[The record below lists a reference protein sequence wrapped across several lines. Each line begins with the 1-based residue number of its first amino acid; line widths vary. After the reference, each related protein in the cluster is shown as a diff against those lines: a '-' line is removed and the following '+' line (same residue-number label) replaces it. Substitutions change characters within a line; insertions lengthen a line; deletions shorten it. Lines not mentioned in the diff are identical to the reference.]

1 MYTSGKKRTSFFG
14 ENKVQRKRWKPENRI
29 LKSGI
34 QPLMESGIHG
44 CGIRNPQAWNP
55 ESTAWNP
62 ESKTLLDYLTWGD
75 ICTSCQ
81 PFFLKSVKIQDEYKK
96 AHAMFEKTQ
105 KSANPSILTA
115 DPVIEAKSKAG
126 SITSTQASGEPEATF
141 ELLAHWIWRKI
152 PEIAPSRKRPRLP
165 LWVTIL

>member
-62 ESKTLLDYLTWGD
+62 ESKTLLDYLTWGEVM
-75 ICTSCQ
+75 IKNIHLTH
-81 PFFLKSVKIQDEYKK
+81 K
-96 AHAMFEKTQ
+96 A
-105 KSANPSILTA
+105 SILQKLKMEILWNLT
-115 DPVIEAKSKAG
+115 PIL
-126 SITSTQASGEPEATF
+126 AS
-141 ELLAHWIWRKI
+141 
-152 PEIAPSRKRPRLP
+152 
-165 LWVTIL
+165 